1 MRREQSLRNLE
12 TKRQVEI
19 RAILNAG
26 KAMKFFLGRTP
37 SSGIAAGSATL
48 NHPSTMKTPND
59 TNNTA
64 GSDCQERLV
73 SPPIDRNQEG
83 MPAHKCLIEIWV
95 HGEWLECEWCP
106 RTKGS
111 EADDGYLG
119 TARTTSRPIQIGFHA
134 WRQNDHEFREYKI
147 LGANSEVRRERSE
160 FP

>member
-1 MRREQSLRNLE
+1 
-12 TKRQVEI
+12 
-19 RAILNAG
+19 
-26 KAMKFFLGRTP
+26 
-37 SSGIAAGSATL
+37 
-48 NHPSTMKTPND
+48 MKTPND

-106 RTKGS
+106 IKKGS